1 MQFDGIPILRVQSPP
16 FRIPEL
22 PPFSLADDPQAISD
36 GYWVLLPELRAGKH
50 TLFLGG
56 AICDEDKAPSDPS
69 GVIFGNDVTYEF
81 TVQ

>member
-1 MQFDGIPILRVQSPP
+1 MAAWGAIGIPRFMANAS
-16 FRIPEL
+16 L
-22 PPFSLADDPQAISD
+22 PYACQ
-36 GYWVLLPELRAGKH
+36 GYKP
-50 TLFLGG
+50 TPSIGG